1 MIIEKTFSATDACK
15 YLGIH
20 KQSLEKHQR
29 SGKLVYDYQFS
40 NGERMY
46 KLLTLEAYKAR
57 WQSPMLTQ
65 HEVADMFHVSEETVK
80 YHFRRKRSITPDA
93 RRGSFGTYS
102 DSKVLMIAKSEKW
115 ITGFSENSVGSERI
129 GILRIHDS
137 EKFFLFHRGNKVLS
151 ITSQYNTY
159 EDALTALSRAVNQRR
174 AQLLRNPEGHQLA

>member
-1 MIIEKTFSATDACK
+1 MNIEKTFSATDACK

-46 KLLTLEAYKAR
+46 KLATLEAYKAR

-65 HEVADMFHVSEETVK
+65 HDVADMFHVSDETVK

-93 RRGSFGTYS
+93 RRGNFGTYS
-102 DSKVLMIAKSEKW
+102 DSKVLMIARSEGW
-115 ITGFSENSVGSERI
+115 ITKYSENSVGSEHF
-129 GILRIHDS
+129 GILQLHDS
-137 EKFFLFHRGNKVLS
+137 EDFFLFYRGNRVFS
-151 ITSQYNTY
+151 ILASHSTY
-159 EDALTALSRAVNQRR
+159 EDALEDLGITVTLRR
-174 AQLLRNPEGHQLA
+174 GELLLGPEDHL